1 MTEQDKIV
9 LLEDNHRLRAELD
22 QLRKDFEF
30 EIRERNAAICERDA
44 AILERDEARVDQ
56 RLIDELWDRRT
67 EMTDMNEQIKRL
79 RKERDEARRW
89 ICQAGDMSLKFAKQ
103 LALLRGWDCFNDE
116 ADANNKAFREGTLQ

>member
-1 MTEQDKIV
+1 MTNDIV
-9 LLEDNHRLRAELD
+9 KHLENIIKHQTDQSSEDIILSAIDELLRLRSELADEQVD
-22 QLRKDFEF
+22 QLLF
-30 EIRERNAAICERDA
+30 
-44 AILERDEARVDQ
+44 
-56 RLIDELWDRRT
+56 DELWDRRT